1 MLESTKTM
9 LKRRLD
15 ERGLVAAAY
24 DARARAAYLTD
35 RAARAR
41 NERFRRSRSYDGL
54 PLPPPAL
61 VYSVAG
67 HFDLEEY
74 YESGRLHAELF
85 RALLARHGFEPERF
99 RTLLDFGCG
108 CGRVIRHWRGL
119 GGTQLHGSY
128 YNARLV
134 GWCRAALPFAEFRG
148 NRLVPPL
155 PYGGDMFDF
164 VYAVSVFTHLT
175 EPLQGAWIRELRRV
189 LAPGGLLLLTTK
201 GRSRLAPLGEE
212 ERRRFERGELVVQ
225 ASRYAGRNLCAA
237 FHPERYVRERLAD
250 GLRVVDFVPAAEE
263 GAHSQ
268 DLVLLQKPAEPR

>member
-1 MLESTKTM
+1 GALAGASRRTSTAGSCGRRSRAGQRSAPSSASRSSRRRRGSSRRPCSGGGSALAAMLESTKTM

-85 RALLARHGFEPERF
+85 RALLAR
-99 RTLLDFGCG
+99 
-108 CGRVIRHWRGL
+108 
-119 GGTQLHGSY
+119 
-128 YNARLV
+128 
-134 GWCRAALPFAEFRG
+134 
-148 NRLVPPL
+148 
-155 PYGGDMFDF
+155 
-164 VYAVSVFTHLT
+164 
-175 EPLQGAWIRELRRV
+175 
-189 LAPGGLLLLTTK
+189 
-201 GRSRLAPLGEE
+201 
-212 ERRRFERGELVVQ
+212 
-225 ASRYAGRNLCAA
+225 
-237 FHPERYVRERLAD
+237 
-250 GLRVVDFVPAAEE
+250 
-263 GAHSQ
+263 
-268 DLVLLQKPAEPR
+268 